1 MQLCIDIGNTLIDF
15 GVYQGEKL
23 LRHYKIVS
31 SIKKSKDQYESEFK
45 LFMMTEKL
53 ESKDFGK
60 CIISSVVAP
69 LTDIFVAIIKENLG
83 LNPYVLGPGLKSGI
97 ILRIDNPKEVGADLV
112 ADSLG
117 ANFRYGG
124 DVFIADLGT
133 ANKYI
138 YLDKDGAFAGLSIAP
153 GLRLSLNALVKGAS
167 ALTNIAIKKPSSPI
181 GKNTIDCMNSGIV
194 YGTIY
199 EIEGFASSFEKEVGH
214 PLKKVLTG
222 GNAIYVK
229 DSLPGFEYDETLLL
243 DGLNHLLEKL
253 K

>member
-1 MQLCIDIGNTLIDF
+1 
-15 GVYQGEKL
+15 
-23 LRHYKIVS
+23 
-31 SIKKSKDQYESEFK
+31 
-45 LFMMTEKL
+45 MMTEGLTK
-53 ESKDFGK
+53 ENFQK

-69 LTDIFVAIIKENLG
+69 LTDIFVFIIKSNVG
-83 LNPYVLGPGLKSGI
+83 INPYVLGPGLKSGI
-97 ILRIDNPKEVGADLV
+97 VLRIDNPKEVGADLV

-117 ANFRYGG
+117 ASFRYGG

-167 ALTNIAIKKPSSPI
+167 ALTNIAIRKPASPI

-194 YGTIY
+194 NGTIY

-214 PLKKVLTG
+214 PLKKILTG

-229 DSLPGFEYDETLLL
+229 DSLPSFEYDETLLL